1 MSTLYY
7 AGPLFTNAERD
18 WNAANAVILR
28 ARLAHMRVLVPQ
40 EFCAAFD
47 ADASGKPRY
56 DLIAKACIDH
66 LAQATVMLAVLD
78 GADADSG
85 TSFEAGWAVAR
96 NIPVIGLRT
105 DWRPAEDGAANCML
119 TRHCHAVVRSLD
131 AAMIAI
137 AAIADAA
144 ALTGAIPTRHVNE
157 ALTDKN

>member
-7 AGPLFTNAERD
+7 AGPLFTNAERE

-56 DLIAKACIDH
+56 DLIAKACLDH

-96 NIPVIGLRT
+96 GIPVIGLRT

-119 TRHCHAVVRSLD
+119 TRHCHSVVRSLD
-131 AAMIAI
+131 AAITAI
-137 AAIADAA
+137 AEA
-144 ALTGAIPTRHVNE
+144 TRTPGH
-157 ALTDKN
+157 